1 MRDDER
7 SIIDSTASFDG
18 ELVGINITVKGRFKG
33 KLEASGELRI
43 VEGSNMEATIKAAR
57 VEIGG
62 TFRGEVEAETL
73 HLLEGGSASGRFRAQ
88 KLSVTEGAALE
99 GDLEIGKP
107 PVDGETR
114 PSRPQPRQPSASSPP
129 GSTSPPSSTS
139 QPSAPSQSSSS
150 SSPSPS
156 RRAGHRTPFDTR
168 S

>member
-129 GSTSPPSSTS
+129 GSTS
-139 QPSAPSQSSSS
+139 QPSAPSQSNSS